1 MLLDIQDALRVGEVT
16 NWVDIVAIIVVS
28 LFFFHGVTKGF
39 TLQLV
44 GIVLLALSLIAAT
57 LLSESAG
64 AWIRTTN
71 MLENLPEK
79 TAHYLSFL
87 VIFIT
92 ALAIGSVIA
101 NLMKSV
107 FEKASV
113 VPYDRLFG
121 GVLGGLKGALLIMV
135 VVIGLVNLF
144 YDQEEERPMGL
155 VSDVVE
161 SRSASAT
168 RWTAEKLGILLP
180 KELAEVFKKYSRR
193 LGMEPAADSGA
204 DSGAGSKA
212 VSTGGG
218 E

>member
-1 MLLDIQDALRVGEVT
+1 MLLDIQDALRVGGVT
-16 NWVDIVAIIVVS
+16 NWVDIVAIVVVA

-44 GIVLLALSLIAAT
+44 GIVLLALSLVAAT
-57 LLSESAG
+57 LLSEYAG
-64 AWIRTTN
+64 AWIRTTSA
-71 MLENLPEK
+71 LEHLSERI
-79 TAHYLSFL
+79 AHILCFL
-87 VIFIT
+87 VIFIV
-92 ALAIGSVIA
+92 ALAVGSLIA
-101 NLMKSV
+101 RLMKGI
-107 FEKASV
+107 FEKANV

-121 GVLGGLKGALLIMV
+121 GMLGGLKGALLIMV
-135 VVIGLVNLF
+135 VVIGLANVF

-168 RWTAEKLGILLP
+168 RWTAEKVRILLP

-193 LGMEPAADSGA
+193 LG
-204 DSGAGSKA
+204 KA
-212 VSTGGG
+212 PGTETATDPRTEFRGGG